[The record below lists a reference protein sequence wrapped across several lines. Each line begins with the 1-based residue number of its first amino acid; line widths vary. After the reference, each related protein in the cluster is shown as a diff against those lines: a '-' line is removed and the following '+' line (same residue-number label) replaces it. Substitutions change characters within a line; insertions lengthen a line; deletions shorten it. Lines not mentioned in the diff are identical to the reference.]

1 MECAAS
7 TETERGAEAFDPHS
21 RYALSASVSVRPE
34 PFGALLYDFHT
45 RRLAFLKS
53 PQLVTVVRT
62 LHNHSSVHAAL
73 SSAGV
78 HTEDQPH
85 YLHALAGL
93 AATGTIT
100 NEGHAR

>member
-1 MECAAS
+1 MS
-7 TETERGAEAFDPHS
+7 TETEPGTEAFDPHS

-34 PFGALLYDFHT
+34 PFGALIYDFHT

-62 LHNHSSVHAAL
+62 LHNHRSVHGALAA
-73 SSAGV
+73 AGV
-78 HTEDQPH
+78 READHPH